1 MRGKIKVMARNV
13 IQLRVFAR
21 NNAIEMTDITVICKI
36 VRLTG
41 VSGCPLYLLP
51 GWDENNDQAPK
62 LSNEWVKRGGT
73 LVKVLNSV
81 VLGRKKMTFIPK
93 LNTHPNVG

>member
-1 MRGKIKVMARNV
+1 MRGKIKVMAQNA

-21 NNAIEMTDITVICKI
+21 NNAIEINNITVICKI

-51 GWDENNDQAPK
+51 GWEHNNHAGT
-62 LSNEWVKRGGT
+62 LANEWVKRGGT
-73 LVKVLNSV
+73 LVKVLDQV
-81 VLGRKKMTFIPK
+81 VLGRKKMTFTPK

>member
-1 MRGKIKVMARNV
+1 MRGKIKVMARNA

-21 NNAIEMTDITVICKI
+21 NNAIEISNITVIRKI

-51 GWDENNDQAPK
+51 GWDEHDQAPK
-62 LSNEWVKRGGT
+62 LANEWVKRGGT
-73 LVKVLNSV
+73 LVKVLDLV
-81 VLGRKKMTFIPK
+81 VLGRKKMTFRPK